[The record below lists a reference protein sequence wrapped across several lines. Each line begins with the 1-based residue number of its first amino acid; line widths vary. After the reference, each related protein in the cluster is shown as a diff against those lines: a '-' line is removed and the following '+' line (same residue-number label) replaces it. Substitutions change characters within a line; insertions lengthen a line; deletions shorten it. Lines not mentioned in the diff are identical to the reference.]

1 MVRNRWKL
9 KNKKVMSNIS
19 FETWFESF
27 QGEEWS
33 RYDTFLWQ
41 ILNVTKPHTEF
52 FLISLSIPLIIETDC
67 KSDFPYNFKHESP
80 SIPSMAAKLDRTA
93 ATTSLSQDFFHNVY
107 KKTLHQ
113 NVFNK

>member
-1 MVRNRWKL
+1 M
-9 KNKKVMSNIS
+9 
-19 FETWFESF
+19 
-27 QGEEWS
+27 
-33 RYDTFLWQ
+33 
-41 ILNVTKPHTEF
+41 EF
-52 FLISLSIPLIIETDC
+52 FLIGLPFPLIMVTDC
-67 KSDFPYNFKHESP
+67 ISDFQYNFKCEAP

>member
-1 MVRNRWKL
+1 M
-9 KNKKVMSNIS
+9 
-19 FETWFESF
+19 
-27 QGEEWS
+27 
-33 RYDTFLWQ
+33 
-41 ILNVTKPHTEF
+41 EF
-52 FLISLSIPLIIETDC
+52 FLIGLPFPLIMVTDC
-67 KSDFPYNFKHESP
+67 LSDFQYNFKREAP